1 MSSYLNSPIFISSL
15 TFIFGLCFGS
25 FANVCIYRL
34 PKSKQVLTNR
44 SFCPK
49 CKKKIKWFDNIPLV
63 SFLFLNGKC
72 RSCKK
77 KIPLQYFIIEFLTGL
92 GFLFIFLSYDN
103 YYSIILLMALFL
115 IYLMILFIDLKHFI
129 IPDILNYGII
139 VLAIIKNFLPN
150 LDLIFTLDIM
160 LSLAGGIVGY
170 LSIWLIIYLYK
181 QIRKKEGMGLG
192 DAKLMAGIG
201 LLFGWQSIPLVLFI
215 ASLLALLVAMPPL
228 MKKKKGLKSKIPFAP
243 YLITA
248 GLVYF
253 LYGNVIYKIVLAI

>member
-1 MSSYLNSPIFISSL
+1 
-15 TFIFGLCFGS
+15 
-25 FANVCIYRL
+25 
-34 PKSKQVLTNR
+34 
-44 SFCPK
+44 
-49 CKKKIKWFDNIPLV
+49 
-63 SFLFLNGKC
+63 
-72 RSCKK
+72 
-77 KIPLQYFIIEFLTGL
+77 
-92 GFLFIFLSYDN
+92 
-103 YYSIILLMALFL
+103 MALFL

-150 LDLIFTLDIM
+150 LDLIFTQDIM

-192 DAKLMAGIG
+192 DAKLMAGMG
-201 LLFGWQSIPLVLFI
+201 FLFGWQSIPLVLFI
-215 ASLLALLVAMPPL
+215 ASLLALLVAMPSL

-253 LYGNVIYKIVLAI
+253 LCGNVIYKIVLTI

>member
-1 MSSYLNSPIFISSL
+1 M
-15 TFIFGLCFGS
+15 
-25 FANVCIYRL
+25 V
-34 PKSKQVLTNR
+34 
-44 SFCPK
+44 
-49 CKKKIKWFDNIPLV
+49 
-63 SFLFLNGKC
+63 
-72 RSCKK
+72 
-77 KIPLQYFIIEFLTGL
+77 
-92 GFLFIFLSYDN
+92 
-103 YYSIILLMALFL
+103 LFL

-150 LDLIFTLDIM
+150 LDLIFTQDIM

-201 LLFGWQSIPLVLFI
+201 LLFGWQSIPFTLFF
-215 ASLLALLVAMPPL
+215 ASLLALLVATPSL
-228 MKKKKGLKSKIPFAP
+228 MENKKSLKSKIPFAP
-243 YLITA
+243 YLIIA

-253 LYGNVIYKIVLAI
+253 LYGNIIYKIALGI

>member
-1 MSSYLNSPIFISSL
+1 
-15 TFIFGLCFGS
+15 
-25 FANVCIYRL
+25 
-34 PKSKQVLTNR
+34 
-44 SFCPK
+44 
-49 CKKKIKWFDNIPLV
+49 
-63 SFLFLNGKC
+63 
-72 RSCKK
+72 
-77 KIPLQYFIIEFLTGL
+77 
-92 GFLFIFLSYDN
+92 
-103 YYSIILLMALFL
+103 MALFL

-150 LDLIFTLDIM
+150 LDLIFTQDIM

-201 LLFGWQSIPLVLFI
+201 LLFGWQSIPFTLFF
-215 ASLLALLVAMPPL
+215 ASLLALLVATPSL
-228 MKKKKGLKSKIPFAP
+228 MENKKSLKSKIPFAP
-243 YLITA
+243 YLIIA

-253 LYGNVIYKIVLAI
+253 LYGNTTYKIALGI

>member
-1 MSSYLNSPIFISSL
+1 M
-15 TFIFGLCFGS
+15 
-25 FANVCIYRL
+25 V
-34 PKSKQVLTNR
+34 
-44 SFCPK
+44 
-49 CKKKIKWFDNIPLV
+49 
-63 SFLFLNGKC
+63 
-72 RSCKK
+72 
-77 KIPLQYFIIEFLTGL
+77 
-92 GFLFIFLSYDN
+92 
-103 YYSIILLMALFL
+103 LFL

-150 LDLIFTLDIM
+150 LDLIFTQDIM

-201 LLFGWQSIPLVLFI
+201 FLFGWQSIPFTLFF
-215 ASLLALLVAMPPL
+215 ASLLALLVATPSL
-228 MKKKKGLKSKIPFAP
+228 MENKKSLKSKIPFAP
-243 YLITA
+243 YLIIA

-253 LYGNVIYKIVLAI
+253 LYGNIIYKIALGI